1 MTTRQVAVL
10 GMGLV
15 LGLFG
20 CAREARVDVPQAA
33 HAALA
38 PSEAGV
44 TKTAP
49 ERVAP
54 PAPGFIA
61 DVRSACP
68 ESVIE
73 DGRRE
78 LYLKAC
84 QANDADA
91 CAKAGLI
98 YACGSGVVANGEA
111 AVSFFERACKGGDEE
126 GCFAEGVLLV
136 DGTLVPRDV
145 ARGVRVLDRGCERKV
160 GKACEIAGVLRL
172 ATDADDVQ
180 RHGLAQLDQACALG
194 AAGGCANRAVAE
206 VKGLGGAKK
215 DHARA
220 FGFAKRACEGKNLAG
235 CNMLGQL
242 YVTGTGT
249 AKDERMGAKIFAAAC
264 DAGRADACLNLAKCQ
279 YNGVGVSEDKAKA
292 ISTLRRACD
301 GNDGEACRLLADAA
315 AAAGA
320 SYTSPAGPGVF

>member
-10 GMGLV
+10 GVGFV

-33 HAALA
+33 HAAVGTT
-38 PSEAGV
+38 EAHAA
-44 TKTAP
+44 TTAP

-54 PAPGFIA
+54 PAPGLIT
-61 DVRSACP
+61 DVRSECP
-68 ESVIE
+68 ESAIE

-84 QANDADA
+84 QAKDAEA
-91 CAKAGLI
+91 CAKVGLI

-111 AVSFFERACKGGDEE
+111 AVSFLDRACRAGFEE

-145 ARGVRVLDRGCERKV
+145 PRGVGVLDRGCERKV
-160 GKACEIAGVLRL
+160 GKACEIAGVLRM
-172 ATDADDVQ
+172 ATEASDVQ
-180 RHGLAQLDQACALG
+180 RHGVEQLEAACAHG
-194 AAGGCANRAVAE
+194 AAGGCYNRAVAE
-206 VKGLGGAKK
+206 LKGLGGATK
-215 DHARA
+215 DPART

-242 YVTGTGT
+242 YVTGIGT
-249 AKDERMGAKIFAAAC
+249 AKDERMGAKIFEAAC
-264 DAGRADACLNLAKCQ
+264 DAGRADACLSLAKCQ

-320 SYTSPAGPGVF
+320 SYASPAGPGVF